1 MSYGWSLAIS
11 LTSCAILVSI
21 IIIGFSILFFLFV
34 LIFSAFIYLFLFA
47 QSRWKYTLR
56 RWFVDVKTNT
66 NILPT
71 PDSQK
76 QLSDTPLLLFSSLN
90 YDSTYSDL
98 IYILHSWSIFFIH
111 LGQDESQIFLTLFFN
126 GVYNTAPG
134 GEAGVQILTRRP
146 LNRHFFIVNSPLIFV
161 CAIFYTKQISEP
173 TFFNGALT
181 NYLCMRNNTFC
192 AQKDSVYFSTNFF
205 NSAGTL
211 LSFCTLYTK
220 QLSLPLTQHSI
231 MAYKTPFFV
240 CVILHFVRE
249 TTKYTH
255 QPTFFNSATTTYFC
269 IRGCTRYCHCTSLL

>member
-1 MSYGWSLAIS
+1 MSKLHTMQPSAHSPCQNENFLRVVTRVSLKYFVSYGWSLAIS

-56 RWFVDVKTNT
+56 RWFVDLKTNT

-98 IYILHSWSIFFIH
+98 IYILHSWGIFFIH
-111 LGQDESQIFLTLFFN
+111 LGQDESQIFLTLFFS

-134 GEAGVQILTRRP
+134 GEVGGGQILTR
-146 LNRHFFIVNSPLIFV
+146 
-161 CAIFYTKQISEP
+161 
-173 TFFNGALT
+173 
-181 NYLCMRNNTFC
+181 
-192 AQKDSVYFSTNFF
+192 
-205 NSAGTL
+205 
-211 LSFCTLYTK
+211 
-220 QLSLPLTQHSI
+220 
-231 MAYKTPFFV
+231 
-240 CVILHFVRE
+240 
-249 TTKYTH
+249 
-255 QPTFFNSATTTYFC
+255 
-269 IRGCTRYCHCTSLL
+269 